1 MSLHPDNCY
10 TPDDFFSRQA
20 LELSF
25 RLLRNNDP
33 GLSNAIKKI
42 LDQINLAP
50 YDVLPKA
57 HTGEMYFNA
66 QLLAVLNVHIVGKI
80 VLALTE
86 IGESALYDQALP
98 AEHIKLLRH
107 LIDDWVQLTEWVL
120 RNSSNDKA
128 AAH

>member
-1 MSLHPDNCY
+1 MSLHPDNFY

-25 RLLRNNDP
+25 RLLRNNNP
-33 GLSNAIKKI
+33 GLANAIKKA

-50 YDVLPKA
+50 YDALQKA

-66 QLLAVLNVHIVGKI
+66 QLLAILNVHIVGKI

-86 IGESALYDQALP
+86 IGEEALKDQALP
-98 AEHIKLLRH
+98 SEHIKLLRN
-107 LIDDWVQLTEWVL
+107 LIDDWVQLAEWVL
-120 RNSSNDKA
+120 RNSSSDKA
-128 AAH
+128 ALN